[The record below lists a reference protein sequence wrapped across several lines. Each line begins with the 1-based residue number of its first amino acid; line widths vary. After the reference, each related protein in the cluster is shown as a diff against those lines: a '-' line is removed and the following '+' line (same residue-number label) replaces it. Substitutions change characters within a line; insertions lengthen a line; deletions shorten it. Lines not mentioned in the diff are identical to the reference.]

1 MPAWFPVLR
10 YVYQHGKWVPGSTC
24 SPRLISACAT
34 GDARAGSVLAR
45 AGADLGRAATAP
57 VGLTRCCRCTDPS
70 TWVGWARG
78 MPRLGGAA
86 PYTGTPTPTGAR
98 KSKMGPKRLFRGFRC
113 RIRPCGGDQGRSGHL
128 LGSLR
133 CVGSLGM
140 SFENSPKLRP
150 RCGSAALASIV
161 GQGGCGMELALRFGI
176 SRGGGAGPL
185 QALLAGGSQLP
196 GSMRHLPFGSRGICI
211 PLSGPGR

>member
-10 YVYQHGKWVPGSTC
+10 YVYQHGKWVSGSTC
-24 SPRLISACAT
+24 CPGLISARTT
-34 GDARAGSVLAR
+34 GEARVGTVLAR
-45 AGADLGRAATAP
+45 ARVDLGCAATAP
-57 VGLTRCCRCTDPS
+57 VGLPRCCRCTDPS

-78 MPRLGGAA
+78 TPRLGGAA
-86 PYTGTPTPTGAR
+86 PFTGTPTPTGAR

-140 SFENSPKLRP
+140 SFENPPKFRFLTLKSLFF
-150 RCGSAALASIV
+150 CGVRTGSSQEL
-161 GQGGCGMELALRFGI
+161 QGV
-176 SRGGGAGPL
+176 
-185 QALLAGGSQLP
+185 
-196 GSMRHLPFGSRGICI
+196 H
-211 PLSGPGR
+211 

>member
-24 SPRLISACAT
+24 RPGLISARTT
-34 GDARAGSVLAR
+34 GEARVGTVLAR
-45 AGADLGRAATAP
+45 ARVDLGCAATAP
-57 VGLTRCCRCTDPS
+57 VGLPRCCRCTDPS
-70 TWVGWARG
+70 TWAGWARG
-78 MPRLGGAA
+78 TPRLGGAA
-86 PYTGTPTPTGAR
+86 PFTGTPRPTGAR

-140 SFENSPKLRP
+140 SFENSPKFRFFDP
-150 RCGSAALASIV
+150 YEALAAQHPRST
-161 GQGGCGMELALRFGI
+161 
-176 SRGGGAGPL
+176 L
-185 QALLAGGSQLP
+185 QACPCGLVGP
-196 GSMRHLPFGSRGICI
+196 SRS
-211 PLSGPGR
+211 PLSTQHTAAVRECSWGVPA

>member
-1 MPAWFPVLR
+1 M
-10 YVYQHGKWVPGSTC
+10 
-24 SPRLISACAT
+24 
-34 GDARAGSVLAR
+34 AR

-57 VGLTRCCRCTDPS
+57 VGLPRCCRCTDPF

-78 MPRLGGAA
+78 TPRLGGAA
-86 PYTGTPTPTGAR
+86 PFTGTPRPTGAR

-140 SFENSPKLRP
+140 SFENSPKFRFLTLMRLWPRSTRGVRYERAHVAWWVLLGPHYPPSTLR
-150 RCGSAALASIV
+150 
-161 GQGGCGMELALRFGI
+161 
-176 SRGGGAGPL
+176 
-185 QALLAGGSQLP
+185 
-196 GSMRHLPFGSRGICI
+196 
-211 PLSGPGR
+211 LSGNAAGVCQRKRPVGSIYT

>member
-24 SPRLISACAT
+24 RPGLISARTT
-34 GDARAGSVLAR
+34 GEARVGTVLAR
-45 AGADLGRAATAP
+45 ARVDLGCAATAP
-57 VGLTRCCRCTDPS
+57 VGLPRCCRCTDPS

-78 MPRLGGAA
+78 TPRLGGAA
-86 PYTGTPTPTGAR
+86 PFTGTPTPTGAR

-140 SFENSPKLRP
+140 SFENSPKFRFLTLMRLEDTCILFIEDTT
-150 RCGSAALASIV
+150 RNASSFHARRATSPHV
-161 GQGGCGMELALRFGI
+161 KQGMN
-176 SRGGGAGPL
+176 SKT
-185 QALLAGGSQLP
+185 
-196 GSMRHLPFGSRGICI
+196 
-211 PLSGPGR
+211 